1 MLGSTVRACVQAKA
15 NQLTWTYCA
24 TLRSLLQLTLL
35 SGKAAHNIQVRA
47 YTEHALPLPCTDVL
61 SSECIARA
69 VVVRVHCCLFCT
81 ASYTHLYIHREGD
94 HRTAEG
100 LVSGAGAMVMV
111 DRMWS
116 PQPFPLVHQHHIV
129 SYDIGDEK
137 TFFKLHYYSTHEQA
151 ARIIAARGLYHALRF
166 MSPVTTVDY
175 VLCTAEQ
182 LNG

>member
-1 MLGSTVRACVQAKA
+1 
-15 NQLTWTYCA
+15 
-24 TLRSLLQLTLL
+24 
-35 SGKAAHNIQVRA
+35 
-47 YTEHALPLPCTDVL
+47 
-61 SSECIARA
+61 
-69 VVVRVHCCLFCT
+69 
-81 ASYTHLYIHREGD
+81 
-94 HRTAEG
+94 
-100 LVSGAGAMVMV
+100 MVMV

-182 LNG
+182 LNGRDRSYIRTGPAILKDIDSLCCCVASRSSTAAVVPLVSVTYRSLMYESSLPKTVALAANIHQRSCQCSPRYTTTARQMN

>member
-1 MLGSTVRACVQAKA
+1 
-15 NQLTWTYCA
+15 
-24 TLRSLLQLTLL
+24 
-35 SGKAAHNIQVRA
+35 
-47 YTEHALPLPCTDVL
+47 
-61 SSECIARA
+61 
-69 VVVRVHCCLFCT
+69 
-81 ASYTHLYIHREGD
+81 
-94 HRTAEG
+94 
-100 LVSGAGAMVMV
+100 MVMV

-182 LNG
+182 LNGRDRSYIRTGPAIRRTLTALALAANIHQRSCQCSPRYTTTARQMN